1 MGEVGGT
8 TKTDASRELDAIR
21 VDRERG
27 EAQRQ
32 RSLTPTVAEVA
43 DEWLAHLQS
52 RVGISDERR
61 RYSQRTVDLYR
72 QRLDDHIC
80 KALGGRPISEIT
92 VDDVRRLVER
102 LSAKGLASGTVTSCV
117 NITSGLMRYALKRKL
132 VPHNVVRDLDRD
144 DRPGSKRQSEPRYL
158 TASESELLLS
168 KLGDTFRP
176 VMYVCLFAGLRISET
191 LGLRWR
197 DVDLKAEAIN
207 VEQQLGTE
215 ASVSRLR
222 RARRRPR
229 CRCCPPCVASLSR
242 TAHAKPSGT
251 FGSSAQTRSSSRRP
265 AGNRSHDVTRCGRCT
280 SGRRR
285 RGQRRR
291 GAEGRPARSAA
302 LVRRARV
309 RAGRGTGRGCR
320 GRPSREPA
328 RDAHDVRRADERR
341 ARASVREAA
350 RQRLRQVKTRYVRIL
365 KKERPALP
373 SFATCLAL
381 SAYERALA
389 YAHLRCSLACGDRLC
404 VVASAAYGRPA
415 AVDGGARPRAPL
427 GLDPVGDEHG

>member
-8 TKTDASRELDAIR
+8 TKTDAIRELDAIR

-215 ASVSRLR
+215 GERVPVETRASAAAVPMLPAVRRELVAY
-222 RARRRPR
+222 RARQAERNLRFVRPDALVFTTARGKPQSRRNALR
-229 CRCCPPCVASLSR
+229 ALHKRATPPGSTPTGSR
-242 TAHAKPSGT
+242 R
-251 FGSSAQTRSSSRRP
+251 SACTICGTRSSRSRSSGAGHRP
-265 AGNRSHDVTRCGRCT
+265 RLPRPPVTR
-280 SGRRR
+280 
-285 RGQRRR
+285 
-291 GAEGRPARSAA
+291 
-302 LVRRARV
+302 
-309 RAGRGTGRGCR
+309 
-320 GRPSREPA
+320 
-328 RDAHDVRRADERR
+328 
-341 ARASVREAA
+341 
-350 RQRLRQVKTRYVRIL
+350 TR
-365 KKERPALP
+365 
-373 SFATCLAL
+373 T
-381 SAYERALA
+381 
-389 YAHLRCSLACGDRLC
+389 
-404 VVASAAYGRPA
+404 
-415 AVDGGARPRAPL
+415 
-427 GLDPVGDEHG
+427 